1 MTEKLFK
8 ASLLLLSGS
17 IHALNPVS
25 LVFLPALAGPET
37 QEPRHPVP
45 A

>member
-1 MTEKLFK
+1 MTEKSFK
-8 ASLLLLSGS
+8 ASLLLLFGF

-25 LVFLPALAGPET
+25 VVFLPALAGPET
-37 QEPRHPVP
+37 HEPRHPVP